1 MFLRYRAARVVSCVP
16 LATSLLPLLV
26 AMRHQPWIQLLVIL
40 TLAAS
45 PVLISAQQHDGTAPL
60 SANPQPSDNT
70 KTNRAN
76 RQGGGPTADQAKNDR
91 SDREIMKKIRKEI
104 VDDKSLSTYAHNVK
118 VIADHGKV
126 TLKGP
131 VHSDDERKAIEA
143 KAASVVGPKNVT
155 NDITVKSEAADGRPQ
170 R

>member
-1 MFLRYRAARVVSCVP
+1 MFLPYRAGRRVSCVP
-16 LATSLLPLLV
+16 LATGLLPLLV
-26 AMRHQPWIQLLVIL
+26 AMRHQPWIQLLVIA

-45 PVLISAQQHDGTAPL
+45 PALICAQQNDRAAP
-60 SANPQPSDNT
+60 SANAQPSDNT
-70 KTNRAN
+70 KTNRVDRRA
-76 RQGGGPTADQAKNDR
+76 GGPTADQAKNDR
-91 SDREIMKKIRKEI
+91 SDREIMQKIRKEI
-104 VDDKSLSTYAHNVK
+104 VTDKSLSTYAHNVK
-118 VIADHGKV
+118 VIASHGKV

-155 NDITVKSEAADGRPQ
+155 NDITVKNEAADAESQ

>member
-1 MFLRYRAARVVSCVP
+1 
-16 LATSLLPLLV
+16 
-26 AMRHQPWIQLLVIL
+26 
-40 TLAAS
+40 
-45 PVLISAQQHDGTAPL
+45 
-60 SANPQPSDNT
+60 
-70 KTNRAN
+70 
-76 RQGGGPTADQAKNDR
+76 
-91 SDREIMKKIRKEI
+91 MKKIRKEI

-143 KAASVVGPKNVT
+143 KAASVVGPENVT
-155 NDITVKSEAADGRPQ
+155 NDITVKSEAADAEPQ

>member
-1 MFLRYRAARVVSCVP
+1 
-16 LATSLLPLLV
+16 
-26 AMRHQPWIQLLVIL
+26 
-40 TLAAS
+40 
-45 PVLISAQQHDGTAPL
+45 
-60 SANPQPSDNT
+60 
-70 KTNRAN
+70 
-76 RQGGGPTADQAKNDR
+76 
-91 SDREIMKKIRKEI
+91 MKKIRKEI